1 MKAYTKTILVIVI
14 LFSGCKKH
22 KTENIC
28 DGIKQPS
35 GKFVTKEVLR
45 DTAFT
50 ADTIFRNNYVQF
62 LSLDNY
68 ESVNWKLGNDP
79 RDWLSQDFSLSF
91 FTALGSVPIN
101 FTGKNT
107 PNNQCFPQDNGIY
120 ASSQKITLVEQVERP
135 ILTVSPLVGRYSGY
149 FTNAPADTFIIR
161 IDYFDSSK
169 YDIAVTGS
177 RNFYWISNIPKGF
190 ISTLGWSYPEL
201 KYGQSIYMGYK
212 CFQFGTSDNIIQG
225 KGWLSKD
232 TLYINYGSDIV
243 GRKKFIGKKL

>member
-135 ILTVSPLVGRYSGY
+135 TLTISPLVGRYKGY
-149 FTNAPADTFIIR
+149 FTNNPADTFTVR
-161 IDYFDSSK
+161 MEYFDSTK
-169 YDIAVTGS
+169 YNPLLTGGTS
-177 RNFYWISNIPKGF
+177 NFYWFSNMPKNF
-190 ISTLGWSYPEL
+190 VTTLFFPYPEL
-201 KYGQSIYMGYK
+201 RNGFRVDMGYK
-212 CFQFGTSDNIIQG
+212 CFVFEYDSYNQG
-225 KGWLSKD
+225 KAWISND
-232 TLYINYGSDIV
+232 TLNINYGNNIV